1 MRNYVRLWLFFS
13 PTIFSRAPR
22 LSRHSAGDTIG
33 ELRLLPLANE
43 MKYLQQQKKSKW
55 KYGEISTQRVFW
67 EMQIVFELLYSEYCD
82 SISNRWRNRYVS
94 THFFLSLPF
103 HLYFCELFHSSFS
116 TMFPCG
122 IMRFEITEKQT
133 TMEVATTEGNV
144 WFSLAHMVAMNW
156 HSWCSVFACSST
168 LDVKCDN
175 HWACLYLQLASF
187 QNERRNGKINYRE

>member
-122 IMRFEITEKQT
+122 IMRFEITESRRRWRWRRRREMCGFHLRIWSQWIGIRGVRCSRARVHW
-133 TMEVATTEGNV
+133 MWNVIITE
-144 WFSLAHMVAMNW
+144 LACTY
-156 HSWCSVFACSST
+156 S
-168 LDVKCDN
+168 
-175 HWACLYLQLASF
+175 
-187 QNERRNGKINYRE
+187 